1 MTNYLKCLTLEKT
14 IHTIGEIDWYIKQ
27 IGFIKFIRTKGM
39 YLSNISCSFDIETT
53 SFYNNNEKQ
62 AIMYEWSF
70 CINGVCIIGR
80 TWDEFLL
87 LINKLINRY
96 KLDENKHLIIYV
108 HNLSYEF
115 QFIRKLF
122 IWKKVFSLDERK
134 PIQAIT
140 MDGIEFRC
148 SYMLSGYSLANL
160 SKQLTKYKV
169 EKLVGDLDYSL
180 IRHSNT
186 ELTEKE
192 LGYCIN
198 DVLVVVAYIQETIE
212 REGNITKIP
221 LTKTGYVR
229 NYTRNNCMYNGDT
242 NKYKNFRKIISAL
255 TIEPEEY
262 ILCKQAFAGGF
273 THANPLYS
281 GEIMRNVDSF
291 DFTSSYPYVIMSE
304 KFPMSKGQSIRVDS
318 KEQFETYIK
327 NYCCIFSV
335 RIENI
340 TSIVEF
346 ENYISSSHC
355 RKLKNY
361 YENNGRIVS
370 AESLEITLT
379 EQDYFIIKNMY
390 KWKKFIIYKFYI
402 YKKDYLP
409 KNFILSMLDLYQN
422 KTKLKGIAGKEAEYM
437 RSKEDINSEFGMM
450 VTDICRD
457 EILYEGEWDKSE
469 TDIEKSI
476 DKYNRSKKRFLSY
489 VWGIYVTAYARRNLF
504 TGIFEFKNDYLYSD
518 TDSIKVINI
527 DKHKT
532 YIDKYN
538 KIVRKKLELACL
550 HHNINP
556 EVTRP
561 KNNKG
566 KVKELGVWEW
576 EKEDNE
582 LHSYKR
588 FKTLG
593 AKRYMIEFYN
603 GEYSLTVS
611 GLNKKVAIPY
621 MLNKYNDIFEA
632 FNDGLIIPKGFS
644 GRKTHT
650 YIDYEQR
657 GIIKDYKGI
666 YYEYGEL
673 SSVHIEDSDYSL
685 KLSEAYVDFLLN
697 IKHVSK

>member
-1 MTNYLKCLTLEKT
+1 
-14 IHTIGEIDWYIKQ
+14 
-27 IGFIKFIRTKGM
+27 
-39 YLSNISCSFDIETT
+39 
-53 SFYNNNEKQ
+53 
-62 AIMYEWSF
+62 
-70 CINGVCIIGR
+70 
-80 TWDEFLL
+80 
-87 LINKLINRY
+87 
-96 KLDENKHLIIYV
+96 
-108 HNLSYEF
+108 
-115 QFIRKLF
+115 
-122 IWKKVFSLDERK
+122 
-134 PIQAIT
+134 
-140 MDGIEFRC
+140 
-148 SYMLSGYSLANL
+148 
-160 SKQLTKYKV
+160 
-169 EKLVGDLDYSL
+169 
-180 IRHSNT
+180 
-186 ELTEKE
+186 
-192 LGYCIN
+192 
-198 DVLVVVAYIQETIE
+198 
-212 REGNITKIP
+212 
-221 LTKTGYVR
+221 
-229 NYTRNNCMYNGDT
+229 
-242 NKYKNFRKIISAL
+242 
-255 TIEPEEY
+255 
-262 ILCKQAFAGGF
+262 
-273 THANPLYS
+273 
-281 GEIMRNVDSF
+281 
-291 DFTSSYPYVIMSE
+291 
-304 KFPMSKGQSIRVDS
+304 
-318 KEQFETYIK
+318 
-327 NYCCIFSV
+327 
-335 RIENI
+335 
-340 TSIVEF
+340 
-346 ENYISSSHC
+346 
-355 RKLKNY
+355 
-361 YENNGRIVS
+361 
-370 AESLEITLT
+370 
-379 EQDYFIIKNMY
+379 
-390 KWKKFIIYKFYI
+390 
-402 YKKDYLP
+402 
-409 KNFILSMLDLYQN
+409 MLDLYQN

-621 MLNKYNDIFEA
+621 MLSKYNDIFEA
-632 FNDGLIIPKGFS
+632 FNDGLVIPKGFS

-657 GIIKDYKGI
+657 GIIKDYKGV
-666 YYEYGEL
+666 YYEYDEL